1 MAHVVR
7 ARLTLL
13 AQVNF
18 ASMKCVVALA
28 LALTAQAIEIDWRI
42 PGAEQLPPVTVD
54 PATDGETIT
63 FKWSFT
69 HNVYEMPSAAAMDGG
84 VGLRGPREPGGRRR
98 GRDRLRALDIMFI
111 LGSRPAPERPSPF
124 PLPRVSYRDV

>member
-1 MAHVVR
+1 MRHRGHRNDIAAIVMAHVVR

-13 AQVNF
+13 AQVNI

-54 PATDGETIT
+54 PSNDVASTIT

-69 HNVYEMPSAAAMDGG
+69 HNVYEMPSEAAMN
-84 VGLRGPREPGGRRR
+84 
-98 GRDRLRALDIMFI
+98 
-111 LGSRPAPERPSPF
+111 
-124 PLPRVSYRDV
+124 

>member
-28 LALTAQAIEIDWRI
+28 LALTAKAIEIDWRI

-54 PATDGETIT
+54 PATDETIT

-69 HNVYEMPSAAAMDGG
+69 HNVYEMPSEAAMN
-84 VGLRGPREPGGRRR
+84 
-98 GRDRLRALDIMFI
+98 
-111 LGSRPAPERPSPF
+111 
-124 PLPRVSYRDV
+124 